1 MSHSDP
7 AEVQKSVRTYLK
19 IGITLYIFTAI
30 TVAVNQVHL
39 AVPIA
44 ITIALLIAATKGS
57 MVATVFMHLSHEKQ
71 WIYGALLLT
80 VVFFI
85 VLIFV
90 PLFTV
95 SDTIGRPNVGQTAV
109 PAAEHVMQH

>member
-1 MSHSDP
+1 MHSDP
-7 AEVQKSVRTYLK
+7 EAVKKSVRTYMIVFVSLMA
-19 IGITLYIFTAI
+19 FTVI
-30 TVAVNQVHL
+30 TVAVSGLHL

-44 ITIALLIAATKGS
+44 ITVALVIAATKGS
-57 MVATVFMHLSHEKQ
+57 MVAGVFMHLSHEKQ

-85 VLIFV
+85 VLMFV

-95 SDTIGRPNVGQTAV
+95 MDTTGTPGQAVGIAV
-109 PAAEHVMQH
+109 VEPR